1 MGTRGHGLPRDDRD
15 DVPVVLCQLPIVDAQ
30 ILATKLDA
38 AGLVVTVEEPALWA
52 SYGMSISGTTGL
64 RVWML
69 ESELEQAKEIARR
82 SLSGEDAI

>member
-1 MGTRGHGLPRDDRD
+1 MGAKDHAHPGDDRG
-15 DVPVVLCQLPIVDAQ
+15 DVPVVLCQLPVVDAQ

-64 RVWML
+64 RVWVL

>member
-1 MGTRGHGLPRDDRD
+1 MGTIGHGHPRDDRD

-64 RVWML
+64 RVWVL

>member
-1 MGTRGHGLPRDDRD
+1 MGTKDRGQPRDDPD
-15 DVPVVLCQLPIVDAQ
+15 EVPVVLCQLPIVDAQ

-64 RVWML
+64 RVWVL
-69 ESELEQAKEIARR
+69 ESQLDAARTIAKRA
-82 SLSGEDAI
+82 LAGEDAI

>member
-64 RVWML
+64 RVWVL